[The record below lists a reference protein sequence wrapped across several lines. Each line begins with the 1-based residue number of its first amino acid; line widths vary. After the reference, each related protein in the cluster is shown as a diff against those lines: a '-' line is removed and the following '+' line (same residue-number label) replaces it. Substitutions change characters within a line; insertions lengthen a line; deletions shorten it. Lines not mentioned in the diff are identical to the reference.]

1 MALIG
6 IDSYAKPPSNIGAS
20 VTVSTPAA
28 SAQVSATATNTA
40 NGGGTT
46 APQTGPQPLNA
57 TGTLGTNVNIVT

>member
-6 IDSYAKPPSNIGAS
+6 IDTYAPSPGTTGLS
-20 VTVSTPAA
+20 VNASTPAA
-28 SAQVSATATNTA
+28 SAQVNATATTTP

-57 TGTLGTNVNIVT
+57 TGTLGTAINIVA